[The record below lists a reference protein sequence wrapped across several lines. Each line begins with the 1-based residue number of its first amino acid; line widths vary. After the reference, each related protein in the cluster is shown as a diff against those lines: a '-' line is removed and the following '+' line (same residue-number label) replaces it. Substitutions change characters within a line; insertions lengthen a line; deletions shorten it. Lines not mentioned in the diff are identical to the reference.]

1 MKLIEQTHQINFFT
15 NNNDIVPNPLTIGA
29 VLDKIGKFGF
39 VPTFGQE
46 INAITGEKKQ
56 ILIMVD
62 TNQTI
67 RVEFPSHGIIFNGLG
82 GDPQEFSEMVLSISR
97 ELQNVFPMKKGNRI
111 AVLNSRIYQ
120 GDESVYSSL
129 YNALFT
135 YKGVNPFEWDNRIA
149 VRKNI
154 EEYQEEI
161 NSISTIRRTE
171 ISAPFLNN
179 GMPSDCVLFETDTNT
194 LPQNGYMRFGWD
206 EYIRVLELLCRDN
219 LKTIE
224 NLHRYTSL

>member
-1 MKLIEQTHQINFFT
+1 
-15 NNNDIVPNPLTIGA
+15 
-29 VLDKIGKFGF
+29 
-39 VPTFGQE
+39 
-46 INAITGEKKQ
+46 
-56 ILIMVD
+56 
-62 TNQTI
+62 
-67 RVEFPSHGIIFNGLG
+67 
-82 GDPQEFSEMVLSISR
+82 
-97 ELQNVFPMKKGNRI
+97 MKKGNRI

-120 GDESVYSSL
+120 GDESVYFSL

-161 NSISTIRRTE
+161 NSISTIRRAE

-206 EYIRVLELLCRDN
+206 EYIRVLELLCQDN
-219 LKTIE
+219 LKTID
-224 NLHRYTSL
+224 NLQRYTSL

>member
-67 RVEFPSHGIIFNGLG
+67 RVEFPSHGIIFNG
-82 GDPQEFSEMVLSISR
+82 
-97 ELQNVFPMKKGNRI
+97 
-111 AVLNSRIYQ
+111 
-120 GDESVYSSL
+120 
-129 YNALFT
+129 
-135 YKGVNPFEWDNRIA
+135 
-149 VRKNI
+149 
-154 EEYQEEI
+154 
-161 NSISTIRRTE
+161 
-171 ISAPFLNN
+171 
-179 GMPSDCVLFETDTNT
+179 
-194 LPQNGYMRFGWD
+194 FGW
-206 EYIRVLELLCRDN
+206 
-219 LKTIE
+219 
-224 NLHRYTSL
+224 